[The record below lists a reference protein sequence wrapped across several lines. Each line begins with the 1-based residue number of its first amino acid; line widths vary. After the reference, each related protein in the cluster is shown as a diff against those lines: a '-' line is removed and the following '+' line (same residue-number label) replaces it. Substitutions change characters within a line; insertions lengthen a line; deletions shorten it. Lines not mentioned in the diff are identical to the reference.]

1 MLSLRQVLADY
12 FQKHLAIPAF
22 NLDSFEIYQ
31 AVELAV
37 RETGLPAIVQLS
49 PGEDRFLQAEK
60 IFLLVKKARL
70 ENLPI
75 FLNIDHGQDPS
86 RLSQLASLGFDLLHL
101 DGSHLDFQSN
111 LSFTRDFIAIVK
123 KLSPEILIEA
133 EFNRIHPVD
142 NSLSSSSFTSPDQ
155 AAEFITST
163 GCDLLAVS
171 IGNLHGVSISAPET
185 LNLNLLSQIYSRAS
199 KTFLTL
205 HGGSGISPDQ
215 ISQSRQLGIVKINI
229 NTNLRLEFR
238 RSLTSSLSA
247 STSPKIYE
255 IFSPVITDLKNLI
268 TEKLIFLSSSH

>member
-1 MLSLRQVLADY
+1 MPALHQILSDY
-12 FQKHLAIPAF
+12 QQSHQIIPAF
-22 NLDSFEIYQ
+22 NIDSFEIYQ

-75 FLNIDHGQDPS
+75 FLNIDHGQDRS
-86 RLSQLASLGFDLLHL
+86 RLLQLARLGFDMLHF
-101 DGSHLDFQSN
+101 DGSSLDYSSN
-111 LSFTRDFIAIVK
+111 LNTTREFILQAK
-123 KLSPEILIEA
+123 KCSPSLLVEA

-142 NSLSSSSFTSPDQ
+142 NSLSGSSFTSPDQ
-155 AAEFITST
+155 AVEFITST

-171 IGNLHGVSISAPET
+171 IGNLHGVSVSVPET
-185 LNLNLLSQIYSRAS
+185 LDLNLLSQIYSQTS

-229 NTNLRLEFR
+229 NTDLRLEFR
-238 RSLTSSLSA
+238 RSLISSLSA

-255 IFSPVITDLKNLI
+255 IFSPVISDLKKLI
-268 TEKLIFLSSSH
+268 IEKIIFLSSIH